1 MEKRFELAKKQG
13 LNWQALLIEETQSQI
28 KVLIQKLV
36 LEQKTFYEINKA
48 VVAVVS
54 KTIKELENEQLK
66 QRAESVLYAFATK
79 VYNYV
84 KQTYQGLNWLGIAA
98 LIAVA
103 NNKGTVEQIRYVNEL
118 AGNSTY
124 NVGLPLDVF
133 SKDYMQFVK
142 ERIDKLAK
150 YEAKEDYTSRVNLRN
165 IAEMEIRE
173 ERHERELADLK
184 EKGVELVWI
193 VPHANCSE
201 RCQEWQGKLYS
212 LNRTSGTIDGIS
224 YQPLENATDI
234 YQTTKSG
241 KIYKNGCISGFNCF
255 DKDTEVLTN
264 KGWKLFYELN
274 GSELMFTLNTQ
285 TKTSEWQK
293 PLCYYKGFHKGKMM
307 QLKSYTSDLLV
318 TPNHN
323 MLYYTQRKKELRF
336 KEAQNISKNDI
347 LYCGLNWHD
356 NIDKDIQ
363 VGKTIVKA
371 NLFCRLLGYW
381 LADGS
386 VQDKT
391 SIKIAQQNNDVMWE
405 SLQELPFRLW
415 RDKNKI
421 VIRNK
426 DLHDL
431 FMQLG
436 TCQTKKV
443 FEWVK
448 ELSRSSL
455 QELLNAYIF
464 TDGYKTKP
472 SKLNGYEKRPHQSI
486 FTTNKQLCAD
496 LCEIALKCGYR
507 PKVETRHS
515 QGKEQ
520 QFKNGVYT
528 LNYDLYTI
536 HLNYNTSF
544 RYKSIEKVEYN
555 DYVYCVEVPNH
566 TLLVKRNGYI
576 QWCGNCRHTLEEYK
590 KGNKP
595 VEIPSRV
602 IDKQREINKKQ
613 RYLERGVREW
623 KERALLTKNIDK
635 QYYKYAREKAKEWN
649 ERYIKYCEDNGV
661 AYYPS
666 RTEII

>member
-13 LNWQALLIEETQSQI
+13 LNWQALLIEETQSEV

-36 LEQKTFYEINKA
+36 LEQKTFYEINKS

-173 ERHERELADLK
+173 ERHEQELANLK

-201 RCQEWQGKLYS
+201 RCEGWQGKLYS
-212 LNRTSGTIDGIS
+212 LNGTSGTIDGIS
-224 YQPLENATDI
+224 YQQLENATDI

-241 KIYKNGCISGFNCF
+241 KIYKNGCISGFNC
-255 DKDTEVLTN
+255 
-264 KGWKLFYELN
+264 
-274 GSELMFTLNTQ
+274 
-285 TKTSEWQK
+285 
-293 PLCYYKGFHKGKMM
+293 
-307 QLKSYTSDLLV
+307 
-318 TPNHN
+318 
-323 MLYYTQRKKELRF
+323 
-336 KEAQNISKNDI
+336 
-347 LYCGLNWHD
+347 
-356 NIDKDIQ
+356 
-363 VGKTIVKA
+363 
-371 NLFCRLLGYW
+371 
-381 LADGS
+381 
-386 VQDKT
+386 
-391 SIKIAQQNNDVMWE
+391 
-405 SLQELPFRLW
+405 
-415 RDKNKI
+415 
-421 VIRNK
+421 
-426 DLHDL
+426 
-431 FMQLG
+431 
-436 TCQTKKV
+436 
-443 FEWVK
+443 
-448 ELSRSSL
+448 
-455 QELLNAYIF
+455 
-464 TDGYKTKP
+464 
-472 SKLNGYEKRPHQSI
+472 
-486 FTTNKQLCAD
+486 
-496 LCEIALKCGYR
+496 
-507 PKVETRHS
+507 
-515 QGKEQ
+515 
-520 QFKNGVYT
+520 
-528 LNYDLYTI
+528 
-536 HLNYNTSF
+536 
-544 RYKSIEKVEYN
+544 
-555 DYVYCVEVPNH
+555 
-566 TLLVKRNGYI
+566 
-576 QWCGNCRHTLEEYK
+576 RHTLEPYK
-590 KGNKP
+590 KGNEP

-613 RYLERGVREW
+613 RYFERGVREW

-635 QYYKYAREKAKEWN
+635 QYYKYAREKAKQWN
-649 ERYIKYCEDNGV
+649 DRYIQYCEDNGV